1 MEPPERRAEAA
12 AAPTAEEAVP
22 DAGRDP
28 ETAPLVEPEPEPA
41 AELGEVR
48 VDVTEQQCERE
59 QPDGDEDEQDD
70 ETIAITLKEFITG
83 NAFRVSI
90 DPDADVAALKRLIH
104 EEHGKAEPDGQRLL
118 RNDSPLED
126 ETEELRDLG
135 IAEGAELR
143 LDAQDV
149 VERKAARVAA
159 LRESLGTR
167 STHAKTL
174 SDATFLRLVNA
185 GCRTEADVW
194 SLEAGAL
201 EAFLSAIAEEKR
213 EAGNIVAAIKEFAAL
228 LADDVPGL
236 LAEMERG
243 LDRSQLPQKAE
254 WFEDEIYIDYEWNP
268 GSEVLKRA
276 GLNAAPDV
284 CFSSLLTMTRNPE
297 SPLQLA
303 LNGALDDETGNMDPD
318 GGRVPSNLKDSD
330 GQLVVDKAVRFFRKG
345 SPEGV
350 DEEGKKTGRPADNSS
365 AVRYNCFG
373 ATACFADTTYL
384 PRLDSWK
391 LACAY
396 RPKDLE
402 NNFNGDKRVKGERIE
417 HAIWKLQRVSK
428 DPKDAEYS
436 LVYIVK
442 SGRGGDKHGVSLQ
455 DASVPPPAR
464 AGGQETDRL
473 AASDRLLGLS
483 EQEEEWVVWAPHMVT
498 HRNDEFIFEVRGK
511 HNLQAADDD
520 WNAVYEGRTLT
531 FGTGQRT
538 RSYYDRCT
546 NLTCKKKYGS
556 AERTTAPGDDD
567 YSQGVGERGEA
578 GDLLLTNAKW
588 RKASDESRVNAGDDG
603 QNGEDDDD
611 EEKGLRRNSTT
622 PQLRGHQV
630 WRLSIPAEVD
640 QDAERPYYETVDDF
654 ANWLTDWKKFLL
666 IKVFFIGL
674 AVLGSFMGP
683 ALSEQDAMA
692 GVWALVGE
700 AIGLLVGA
708 IVVSLVWCVMSWC
721 GCKGQREDE

>member
-1 MEPPERRAEAA
+1 MHF
-12 AAPTAEEAVP
+12 
-22 DAGRDP
+22 G
-28 ETAPLVEPEPEPA
+28 LW
-41 AELGEVR
+41 
-48 VDVTEQQCERE
+48 
-59 QPDGDEDEQDD
+59 
-70 ETIAITLKEFITG
+70 TG
-83 NAFRVSI
+83 
-90 DPDADVAALKRLIH
+90 
-104 EEHGKAEPDGQRLL
+104 
-118 RNDSPLED
+118 
-126 ETEELRDLG
+126 T
-135 IAEGAELR
+135 
-143 LDAQDV
+143 
-149 VERKAARVAA
+149 
-159 LRESLGTR
+159 
-167 STHAKTL
+167 
-174 SDATFLRLVNA
+174 
-185 GCRTEADVW
+185 
-194 SLEAGAL
+194 
-201 EAFLSAIAEEKR
+201 
-213 EAGNIVAAIKEFAAL
+213 
-228 LADDVPGL
+228 
-236 LAEMERG
+236 
-243 LDRSQLPQKAE
+243 
-254 WFEDEIYIDYEWNP
+254 
-268 GSEVLKRA
+268 
-276 GLNAAPDV
+276 
-284 CFSSLLTMTRNPE
+284 
-297 SPLQLA
+297 
-303 LNGALDDETGNMDPD
+303 
-318 GGRVPSNLKDSD
+318 
-330 GQLVVDKAVRFFRKG
+330 
-345 SPEGV
+345 
-350 DEEGKKTGRPADNSS
+350 
-365 AVRYNCFG
+365 
-373 ATACFADTTYL
+373 TACFADRTYL
-384 PRLDSWK
+384 PHLDSWE
-391 LACAY
+391 LARAY

-428 DPKDAEYS
+428 DPKEAEYS

-455 DASVPPPAR
+455 DASVPPP

-538 RSYYDRCT
+538 RSFGCLWKQRF
-546 NLTCKKKYGS
+546 GS
-556 AERTTAPGDDD
+556 VERTTAPDDD
-567 YSQGVGERGEA
+567 AYWGGVGERGEA

-588 RKASDESRVNAGDDG
+588 RKGSDESRANAGDDG
-603 QNGEDDDD
+603 QNDEDDDD
-611 EEKGLRRNSTT
+611 GEKGLRRNSTT